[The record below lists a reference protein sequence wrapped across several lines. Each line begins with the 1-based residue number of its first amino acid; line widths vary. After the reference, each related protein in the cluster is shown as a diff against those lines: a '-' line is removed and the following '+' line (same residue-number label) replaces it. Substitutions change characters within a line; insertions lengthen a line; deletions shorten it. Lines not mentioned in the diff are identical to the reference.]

1 MKRTLAETTGHV
13 FRQARRQGWMLG
25 GTEQQRAE
33 WQDECSAKGVD
44 WLVVTKSRK
53 SINLACLVHPSHQ
66 LSDLAYLEI
75 SQLFARLGWQSG
87 SLGMDYRGNASQ
99 FEATVPSSIP
109 LEELVKDVQEI
120 LRYDR
125 TSRRLLERQPR
136 SALALAEGM
145 AVALD
150 STGLWESH
158 EPHHRVY
165 VMELEGKP
173 GRCLVLKHLHPV
185 LVDFP
190 LSSFQILAEVDA

>member
-1 MKRTLAETTGHV
+1 MKRTVAETSTE
-13 FRQARRQGWMLG
+13 QLLTQTRRQGWMLG
-25 GTEQQRAE
+25 GTQEQRAE
-33 WQDECSAKGVD
+33 WQDECFAKGVD
-44 WLVVTKSRK
+44 WLSVTKSGK

-66 LSDLAYLEI
+66 LSDLAHQEI
-75 SQLFARLGWQSG
+75 SELFARLGWQSG

-109 LEELVKDVQEI
+109 VEELVKDVQEI

-125 TSRRLLERQPR
+125 TPRRLLERQPR
-136 SALALAEGM
+136 SALAEGM

-150 STGLWESH
+150 TTGLWDSH

-185 LVDFP
+185 LVDLP
-190 LSSFQILAEVDA
+190 LSSFRILAEIDA